1 MSDAASVTVRGDY
14 TQLMKLMRQSGLL
27 ERRYGYYFAKMTLTL
42 LAFAAGWVALFLV
55 GDSWWQLLVAGFLGF
70 MFTQV
75 AMIGHD
81 AGHRQIFTSRKPSSV
96 IGLVLGNLFVGL
108 SWGWWIDKHTRH
120 HAHPNQE
127 ELDPDISVEVLVF
140 SEEQAHK
147 MRRSWISQFITRYQA
162 ILFFPLLLLEGLNL
176 HVSSVEALVKGK
188 VTRAKWLEVV
198 LLSIHLVTVVGTAFL
213 LLSPGKAI
221 AFLAVQQAV
230 FGFYMGCSFAPNH
243 KGMPIFA
250 REEKIDFLR
259 RQVLTSR
266 NIRGGVFADFL
277 LGGLN
282 YQIEHHLFPS
292 MPRCNLKHAQH
303 VVRDFCREHSIS
315 YYETSAARSY
325 YEVLQHLHESSRPL
339 RVGQPG

>member
-1 MSDAASVTVRGDY
+1 MSDATGVTVRGDY
-14 TQLMKLMRQSGLL
+14 THLMKLMRQSGLL

-42 LAFAAGWVALFLV
+42 LAFAAGWAALFLV
-55 GDSWWQLLVAGFLGF
+55 GDSWWQLLVAAFLGF

-81 AGHRQIFTSRKPSSV
+81 AGHRQIFTSRKSSSV
-96 IGLVLGNLFVGL
+96 IGLVFGNLFVGL

-140 SEEQAHK
+140 SEEQAHH
-147 MRRSWISQFITRYQA
+147 MPRNWVSRFVTRYQA

-176 HVSSVEALVKGK
+176 HASSVEALVRGK
-188 VTRAKWLEVV
+188 VTKAKWLEVV
-198 LLSIHLVTVVGTAFL
+198 LLAIHVVTVVGTAFL
-213 LLSPGKAI
+213 LLSPMKAL

-266 NIRGGVFADFL
+266 NIRGGVIADFL

-303 VVRDFCREHSIS
+303 VVRDFCREHGIS
-315 YYETSAARSY
+315 YYETSAIRSY
-325 YEVLQHLHESSRPL
+325 YEVLKHLHESSRPL